1 MKYNSSDEA
10 LRSLARKGIFAKG
23 TALYIPEHPHGVIGN
38 KTYGT
43 LDYLVNYCNYTVIDQ
58 RKDEESKGKII
69 KASRFT
75 GSSKRDLITNPF
87 TNPGRKWKRV
97 TTELKFRLNNY
108 EANTS
113 SRGGHQYHRPG
124 SMQM

>member
-10 LRSLARKGIFAKG
+10 LKLLMRKGIFAKG
-23 TALYIPEHPHGVIGN
+23 SALYIPEHPHGVIGN
-38 KTYGT
+38 KTYGA

-58 RKDEESKGKII
+58 RKDEENKGKLI

-75 GSSKRDLITNPF
+75 GSSKRDLIINTYA
-87 TNPGRKWKRV
+87 NPGRKWKRA
-97 TTELKFRLNNY
+97 TTKLKYRLSNF

>member
-10 LRSLARKGIFAKG
+10 LKVLGRKGIFAKG
-23 TALYIPEHPHGVIGN
+23 AALYIPEHPHGVIGN
-38 KTYGT
+38 KTYGA
-43 LDYLVNYCNYTVIDQ
+43 LDYLVNYCHYTVIDQ
-58 RKDEESKGKII
+58 RKDEESKGKLI

-75 GSSKRDLITNPF
+75 GSSKRDLITNAYS
-87 TNPGRKWKRV
+87 NPGRKWKRA
-97 TTELKFRLNNY
+97 TTKLKYRLSNF

-113 SRGGHQYHRPG
+113 SRGGHQYYRPG